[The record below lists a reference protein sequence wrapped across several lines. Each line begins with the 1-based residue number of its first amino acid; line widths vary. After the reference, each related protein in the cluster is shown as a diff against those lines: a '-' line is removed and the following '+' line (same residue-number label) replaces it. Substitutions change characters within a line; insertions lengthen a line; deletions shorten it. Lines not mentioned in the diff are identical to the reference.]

1 MSDFFTNEILTEKS
15 TISEKMHSKDFIF
28 LQIGRFKRPNDLKK
42 FSEDVKNLSSKL
54 NLEVILCPIGKAARH
69 EDDIVL
75 KEICSFEKSFHYID
89 PKNIYDIM
97 FLISISKIY
106 IGTSLHGMITAQS
119 FNVPFVGLN
128 RKIEKLEGYIKYW
141 IDENYENI
149 DFEELHRI
157 ESIFNNW
164 DFQKLNVL
172 TNNQKEMV
180 YANIFKIL
188 NDNE

>member
-1 MSDFFTNEILTEKS
+1 
-15 TISEKMHSKDFIF
+15 
-28 LQIGRFKRPNDLKK
+28 
-42 FSEDVKNLSSKL
+42 
-54 NLEVILCPIGKAARH
+54 
-69 EDDIVL
+69 
-75 KEICSFEKSFHYID
+75 
-89 PKNIYDIM
+89 M

-119 FNVPFVGLN
+119 FNIPFVGLN